1 MKKSIFLTVLLG
13 LFLVSTAI
21 ADPGDTLWT
30 RTYGGSIMELCF
42 EVQQTSDGGYVAVG
56 FTYSFGAG
64 NGDVWLVKTDANG
77 DTLWTR
83 TYGTSGDES
92 GNSVRQTTDG
102 GYIVAG
108 FTGGF
113 VDYDV
118 YLVKTDANGDTLW
131 TRTYGGSGG
140 EDAESVQQTTDGGYI
155 IAGSTDSFG
164 AGRLDFYLVKTD
176 ANGDTLWTRAY
187 GGDDW
192 DIARSVQQ
200 TSDGGYVITGD
211 TESFGGGDDRDV
223 YLVKTDSSGDTLW
236 TRVYGGVSRD
246 VGESVQQTT
255 DGGYMIT
262 GNTYTP
268 ETDEDF
274 WLLKTD
280 ANGDTLWTRTYGGI
294 FGENGFCGQQTT
306 DGGYIMTG
314 YTQSFGAGGDDVYL
328 VKTDANGDTLWTRTY
343 GGSSNDGG
351 GFVQQT
357 TDGGYIVSGY
367 TMSFAPGYSAFYLVK
382 VAGEAPQPDVSIE
395 ILPDDPPVTVPQGGS
410 FGYTGTVTNNTEEP
424 QVADAWV
431 MAVGPLEGVY
441 GPFRN
446 FQDLQLGPSQAR
458 SAHLNQ
464 QVHNR
469 APLGFYN
476 YIAYCGDYPST
487 VMDSSFF
494 QIEVIAAPLTKAGE
508 AGWVLTGSFLE
519 GDLSEL
525 PSEFALLS
533 NYPNPFNASTAISY
547 ELPMRAHVRLEVY
560 NISGQ
565 KLATLVDGQ
574 QEAGYRSVT
583 WEDSGAASGVYFY
596 KLTAGDFT
604 EVKRM
609 TLLR

>member
-30 RTYGGSIMELCF
+30 RTYGGDNMDWFF

-56 FTYSFGAG
+56 YTDSFGAG
-64 NGDVWLVKTDANG
+64 
-77 DTLWTR
+77 R
-83 TYGTSGDES
+83 S
-92 GNSVRQTTDG
+92 
-102 GYIVAG
+102 
-108 FTGGF
+108 
-113 VDYDV
+113 DV

-131 TRTYGGSGG
+131 TRTYGWIYDEWGTSVRQTTDGGYIVAGMTGEFIDYDFYLVKTDANGDTLWIRTYGGSGG
-140 EDAESVQQTTDGGYI
+140 EEAYSVQQTTDGGYI
-155 IAGSTDSFG
+155 VAGLTDSFG
-164 AGRLDFYLVKTD
+164 AGDIDFYLVKTD

-187 GGDDW
+187 GGGDW
-192 DIARSVQQ
+192 DIAWSVQQ
-200 TSDGGYVITGD
+200 TSDGGYVIAGV
-211 TESFGGGDDRDV
+211 TESFSGGDDRDV

-236 TRVYGGVSRD
+236 TRVYGGVSLD

-262 GNTYTP
+262 GHTYTP

-280 ANGDTLWTRTYGGI
+280 ADGDTLWTRTYGGI
-294 FGENGFCGQQTT
+294 GGENGFCGQQTT

-314 YTQSFGAGGDDVYL
+314 YTNSFGAGGDDVYL

-343 GGSSNDGG
+343 GGSSYDGG
-351 GFVQQT
+351 SFLQQT

-367 TMSFAPGYSAFYLVK
+367 TMTFGPGFMACYLVK

-410 FGYTGTVTNNTEEP
+410 FGYTGTVTNNTEDP
-424 QVADAWV
+424 QTTDIWV

-441 GPFRN
+441 GPFKD
-446 FQDLQLGPSQAR
+446 FYDLPLNPSQSR
-458 SAHLNQ
+458 SAHFNQ
-464 QVHNR
+464 RVRNL
-469 APLGFYN
+469 APVGFYN

-494 QIEVIAAPLTKAGE
+494 QIEVVEGVE
-508 AGWVLTGSFLE
+508 SGQGGWVLTGSFLE
-519 GDLSEL
+519 GDLADI
-525 PSEFALLS
+525 PFEFALLS
-533 NYPNPFNASTAISY
+533 NYPNPFNASTVISY
-547 ELPMRAHVRLEVY
+547 ELPTSSHVRLELY

-565 KLATLVDGQ
+565 KIATLVNGS
-574 QEAGYRSVT
+574 QEAGYKSVT
-583 WEDSGAASGVYFY
+583 WDASEVSSGVYFY
-596 KLTAGDFT
+596 KLSAGDFT
-604 EVKRM
+604 EIKTM